1 MALLKMSGLVIGIM
15 LAGAAIVV
23 SAASAASGTPTVPP
37 TAIDDSQLHGL
48 VAPRGLGARYTF
60 MGSLDQLAGLTG
72 PPPLC
77 G

>member
-1 MALLKMSGLVIGIM
+1 MKRIFATC
-15 LAGAAIVV
+15 VV
-23 SAASAASGTPTVPP
+23 AFVTTVVASAASASSGTPTVPP